1 MIRDA
6 NSIPNGSRLEADVC
20 VVGGGPAG
28 IALALTLSDQGHA
41 VLLLESGQLQADAA
55 TQDLYEGDVADEQ
68 LHSPPGQIPAAA
80 AGRLLGHLG
89 RALHAFRPGRL

>member
-28 IALALTLSDQGHA
+28 IALALSLADEGHS
-41 VLLLESGQLQADAA
+41 VLLLESGQLQ
-55 TQDLYEGDVADEQ
+55 
-68 LHSPPGQIPAAA
+68 P
-80 AGRLLGHLG
+80 
-89 RALHAFRPGRL
+89 HAPT